1 MKLKKIFLLLLV
13 VTFLGQ
19 FQVSLAQ
26 AEAPYPEYN
35 YSYWGKTVPS
45 PVAYL
50 PSRIIDGKSLGI
62 GDFKNPED
70 IYTASD
76 GRIYLLDSGNGR
88 IVILDQNWR
97 LIKEIVDFK
106 KEGQVER
113 LNNPQGITVAD
124 NGDIYVADTDN
135 RRVIELTNDGQ
146 YVREITTPEN
156 DVIREGFP
164 FFPRKVALDKAN
176 RIYVIGKDVFDGLI
190 AFSPEGKF
198 ENFMGTNRVRF
209 NPADYFWKSVS
220 TKAQREKM
228 ALFVPTEFTNMDMD
242 QDGFIYATNAD
253 ANSRTPIKRLN
264 PTGVD
269 VLRREG
275 YDNPRGDLEFAFT
288 GNKKGPSI
296 MTDIKVGFHGMYH
309 ALDSNRGR
317 IFTYDEDGKLLY
329 ITGQIGVQRGTFKIP
344 TAIEISGDRLMVLD
358 KGANQLTVFEPT
370 QFGRTVNEAVK
381 LHSEGDEIA
390 SAEQWRQVLRLNAN
404 YEIAYIGIG
413 KALLRQEKNKEAME
427 YFKLGMSRKYYS
439 KAFQRYR
446 KEVMKEQFGTG
457 MTVLVL
463 ITAGFFVYKF
473 IIRSARRRR
482 EGMHAERGH

>member
-1 MKLKKIFLLLLV
+1 
-13 VTFLGQ
+13 
-19 FQVSLAQ
+19 
-26 AEAPYPEYN
+26 
-35 YSYWGKTVPS
+35 
-45 PVAYL
+45 
-50 PSRIIDGKSLGI
+50 
-62 GDFKNPED
+62 
-70 IYTASD
+70 
-76 GRIYLLDSGNGR
+76 
-88 IVILDQNWR
+88 
-97 LIKEIVDFK
+97 
-106 KEGQVER
+106 
-113 LNNPQGITVAD
+113 
-124 NGDIYVADTDN
+124 
-135 RRVIELTNDGQ
+135 
-146 YVREITTPEN
+146 
-156 DVIREGFP
+156 
-164 FFPRKVALDKAN
+164 
-176 RIYVIGKDVFDGLI
+176 
-190 AFSPEGKF
+190 
-198 ENFMGTNRVRF
+198 
-209 NPADYFWKSVS
+209 
-220 TKAQREKM
+220 
-228 ALFVPTEFTNMDMD
+228 
-242 QDGFIYATNAD
+242 
-253 ANSRTPIKRLN
+253 
-264 PTGVD
+264 
-269 VLRREG
+269 
-275 YDNPRGDLEFAFT
+275 
-288 GNKKGPSI
+288 
-296 MTDIKVGFHGMYH
+296 MYH